1 MTGAALKQ
9 AWTLDAFLE
18 WERQQPDR
26 YEFVGGQPRAMGGG
40 SDIHDGIAGNIRAFL
55 KFRLKGSPCRV
66 SGPDL
71 KILTGLGTGRYPDA
85 LINCAPRKDDIAENP
100 VVVFEVLSGSTR
112 AIDLGDK
119 FDEYDATPAIL
130 QYILVEQDEPRVK
143 VYRREGA
150 ALVLDHVYTRLED
163 ALVLT
168 VGVSLSLAEIY
179 DDIEFD
185 PNA

>member
-18 WERQQPDR
+18 WERQKPDR

-71 KILTGLGTGRYPDA
+71 KILTGQNG
-85 LINCAPRKDDIAENP
+85 KH
-100 VVVFEVLSGSTR
+100 F
-112 AIDLGDK
+112 
-119 FDEYDATPAIL
+119 
-130 QYILVEQDEPRVK
+130 
-143 VYRREGA
+143 
-150 ALVLDHVYTRLED
+150 VYTK
-163 ALVLT
+163 T
-168 VGVSLSLAEIY
+168 
-179 DDIEFD
+179 
-185 PNA
+185 